1 MYEQVLGALRRQARL
16 LHELA
21 STKADQDRI
30 AREHAECVLRNRA
43 KLIVARMSQT
53 SNPQKQR
60 RIYAAALLGL

>member
-1 MYEQVLGALRRQARL
+1 MYEQVLDALRRQAML

-21 STKADQDRI
+21 TTTAERDRI

-53 SNPQKQR
+53 SDPQKQR
-60 RIYAAALLGL
+60 RIYATALAGL